1 MEGIIPALE
10 TSHAIHGAIIA
21 ARAMPREQTLVIN
34 VSGRGDK
41 DVTEVMRLLGLG

>member
-1 MEGIIPALE
+1 M
-10 TSHAIHGAIIA
+10 
-21 ARAMPREQTLVIN
+21 RADQTLVIN